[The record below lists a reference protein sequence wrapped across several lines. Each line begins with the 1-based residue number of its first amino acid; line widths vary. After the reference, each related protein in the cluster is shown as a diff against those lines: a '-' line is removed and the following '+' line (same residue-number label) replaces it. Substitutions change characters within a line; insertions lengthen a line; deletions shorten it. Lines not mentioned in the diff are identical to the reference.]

1 VVAVGVVRGD
11 AAELVAGQFRGPGVV
26 RRGLLLRVT
35 EDADEGG
42 TGGADVWVQ

>member
-1 VVAVGVVRGD
+1 MSDVVPVQPWG
-11 AAELVAGQFRGPGVV
+11 LV
-26 RRGLLLRVT
+26 LRVT